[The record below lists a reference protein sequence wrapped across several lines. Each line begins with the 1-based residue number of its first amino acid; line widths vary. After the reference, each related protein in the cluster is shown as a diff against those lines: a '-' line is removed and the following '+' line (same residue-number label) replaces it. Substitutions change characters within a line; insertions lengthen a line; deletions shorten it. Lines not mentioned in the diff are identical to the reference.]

1 MWGWAGSVGEFL
13 SASDAVVIDGLAS
26 HHRALWLQSPSG
38 SQSTAWT
45 DEIAVLR
52 AALTA
57 CTVTNPEIA
66 NTWSIVL
73 EYELPLEGGRRPD
86 VVVLTGES
94 LAVIEF
100 KSIAIPSQADLD
112 QVAAYARDLGD
123 YHAASHGSAI
133 KPILLATGAAPHF
146 GGEVDGVTIAA
157 PEALPHYLLASEV
170 EGEHDLAVW
179 LDSPYEPLPF
189 LVDAARRIFLHQPL
203 PHVKAAQSVGIPETV
218 ELLGRL
224 SDEAAERGER
234 ILALVGGVPGAG
246 KTLVGL
252 RLVYERTVQHGRATL
267 LSGNGPLVTV
277 LQDALQSR
285 IFVKDIHAFIRTHA
299 LNQRRKPPSEHVIVF
314 DEAQRAWD
322 RDQMSLKRDVGKSEP
337 ELLIE
342 IAESIERWAAVVGL
356 LGHGQEIHAGE
367 EAGIG
372 QWHDAVRPPS
382 ATQPWT
388 VHAPPSLVDEFTDV
402 AVVAHPELDLT
413 TSLRSRRADD
423 LHQWVALTLEG
434 TPALANRVARAILA
448 DEFEIYLTRDL
459 AHAKDYVRALYS
471 DRPVA
476 RYGLIASSSSKRPQK
491 HGVDNGFMGTSR
503 MNVAAWYNAPQDDPR
518 SCCALEKPVTEFGSQ
533 GLELDM
539 PIVCWGEDY
548 AWDGNG
554 WRLRPPRRRIPQRE
568 PRQVL
573 QNAYRV
579 LLTRG
584 RDGMVIWVPPDDD
597 LDATEVALLACGARP
612 LPTIEEMAARVRVA
626 AESG

>member
-1 MWGWAGSVGEFL
+1 M
-13 SASDAVVIDGLAS
+13 
-26 HHRALWLQSPSG
+26 
-38 SQSTAWT
+38 TNT
-45 DEIAVLR
+45 DIA
-52 AALTA
+52 
-57 CTVTNPEIA
+57 EK
-66 NTWSIVL
+66 WSLVL

-86 VVVLTGES
+86 VVVLAGQA
-94 LAVIEF
+94 LAVLEF
-100 KSIAIPSQADLD
+100 KSVAIPSQADLD
-112 QVAAYARDLGD
+112 QVTAYARDLGD
-123 YHAASHGSAI
+123 YHAESHGREI
-133 KPILLATGAAPHF
+133 TPILVAVGAAPWF
-146 GGEVDGVTIAA
+146 GAEIDNVTVAS
-157 PEALPHYLLASEV
+157 PEALPTYLLAAEV
-170 EGEHDLAVW
+170 EGPHDLQAW
-179 LDSPYEPLPF
+179 LDAAYEPLPF
-189 LVDAARRIFLHQPL
+189 LVDAARRIFMHEPL
-203 PHVKAAQSVGIPETV
+203 PHVKTALSAGVPQTV

-252 RLVYERTVQHGRATL
+252 RFVYERTVQHGRATL
-267 LSGNGPLVTV
+267 LSGNGPLVAV

-299 LNQRRKPPSEHVIVF
+299 LNQRRKPPTEHVIVF

-342 IAESIERWAAVVGL
+342 IAESIDRWATVVGL

-382 ATQPWT
+382 ATQVWT
-388 VHAPPSLVDEFTDV
+388 VHAPPSVAVEFTDIP
-402 AVVAHPELDLT
+402 VVTHDELDLT
-413 TSLRSRRADD
+413 TSLRSRRADE

-434 TPALANRVARAILA
+434 TPALANRVARTIT
-448 DEFEIYLTRDL
+448 DDGFPIYITRDL
-459 AHAKDYVRALYS
+459 ERAKAYVRALYS
-471 DRPVA
+471 DSPNA

-491 HGVDNGFMGTSR
+491 YGVDNGFMGTSR
-503 MNVAAWYNAPQDDPR
+503 MNGAAWYNAPPDDPR
-518 SCCALEKPVTEFGSQ
+518 SCCALERPVTEFGSQ

-548 AWDGNG
+548 AWQANS
-554 WRLRPPRRRIPQRE
+554 WHLRPPRRRIPQRD
-568 PRQVL
+568 PQQVL

-584 RDGMVIWVPPDDD
+584 RDGMVIWLPPDGD
-597 LDATEVALLACGARP
+597 LDPTEVALLACGVRP
-612 LPTIEEMAARVRVA
+612 LPTIEEIAERVRVA
-626 AESG
+626 SGDSA